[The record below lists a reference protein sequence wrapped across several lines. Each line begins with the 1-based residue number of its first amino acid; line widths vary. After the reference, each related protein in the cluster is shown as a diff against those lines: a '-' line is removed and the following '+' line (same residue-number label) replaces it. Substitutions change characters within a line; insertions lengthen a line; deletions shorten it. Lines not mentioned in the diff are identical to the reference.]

1 MTLLAIGLM
10 IAVTLAAW
18 LFRRQRLDLL
28 LLISVLALYLLQP
41 AGLDV
46 ILPTATI
53 LLIIGVWWL
62 VTPTMTRQDRL
73 TLLMIGAVAL
83 VVPILRT
90 FPQTDLPYLLRFAAF
105 VATLTISAGAVGA
118 LVPETDDTARRRLA
132 LGFIGL
138 IIVLLAMLK
147 IPALAAAVAQSLGH
161 ATGQNV
167 PIDWQWFGF
176 SYTAF
181 RLMHVLLDYRNK
193 RLKAV
198 SLRDFALYVAFYPA
212 LPAGPIDRVEHFVK
226 EIQESKTLTTE
237 RLIDGGMRIGLGLF
251 KKFVVADTLARMAL
265 SPLLVNQMSA
275 ATSPLSVWL
284 MLYAFTFQ
292 IYFDFSGYTDIA
304 LGIGRLAGITLPENF
319 NAPYTRRNI
328 TAFWNNW
335 HITLSVWFR
344 NYFFTPFSRF
354 LMQTPLK
361 TRRLTIIFIAQ
372 VCTMVLIGLWHG
384 VNINFILWGVWHG
397 VGLWFHKW
405 LTDHTRSWDE
415 YVQARPRL
423 AKTVEVLSIV
433 TTFHFVAI
441 GWLFFA
447 LPDLRLII
455 KALAGLVGLHG

>member
-10 IAVTLAAW
+10 IAATLIAW
-18 LFRRQRLDLL
+18 LLRGKRLDWLL
-28 LLISVLALYLLQP
+28 VISVFALYWLQP
-41 AGLDV
+41 AGLDLL
-46 ILPTATI
+46 LPTATI
-53 LLIIGVWWL
+53 LLLVGVWWL
-62 VTPTMTRQDRL
+62 VTPALARQDRL
-73 TLLMIGAVAL
+73 TLLGIGVAALVAVAL
-83 VVPILRT
+83 RIT
-90 FPQTDLPYLLRFAAF
+90 PQTELPYLLRFAGF

-118 LVPETDDTARRRLA
+118 LVPESDDTARRRLA

-138 IIVLLAMLK
+138 IIVLLAIVK
-147 IPALAAAVAQSLGH
+147 IPALAAAFGQSFSH
-161 ATGQNV
+161 ATAQNV
-167 PIDWQWFGF
+167 PLDWSWFGF
-176 SYTAF
+176 SYIAF

-193 RLKAV
+193 RLKPV
-198 SLRDFALYVAFYPA
+198 SLRDFALYVVFYPA
-212 LPAGPIDRVEHFVK
+212 LPAGPIDRIEHFVK
-226 EIQESKTLTTE
+226 ELQEPKTLTNE
-237 RLIDGGMRIGLGLF
+237 RLIDGSTRIGLGLF
-251 KKFVVADTLARMAL
+251 KKFVIADTLARMAL
-265 SPLLVNQMSA
+265 SPLLVSQMSA

-304 LGIGRLAGITLPENF
+304 IGIGKLAGITLPENF
-319 NAPYTRRNI
+319 NRPYTRRNI
-328 TAFWNNW
+328 TVFWNNW
-335 HITLSVWFR
+335 HITLSTWFR

-361 TRRLTIIFIAQ
+361 SRRLMIIFVAQ

-384 VNINFILWGVWHG
+384 ANINFILWGLWHG

-423 AKTVEVLSIV
+423 AKTVEVLSV
-433 TTFHFVAI
+433 LTTFHFVAI

-455 KALAGLVGLHG
+455 KALGGLVGQ